1 MARRSRGV
9 LLPPIGASR
18 PRRRDLYRALR
29 NAIVEGVIPPRARLP
44 SSRQTARDYGV
55 SRGTVEEVFGQLADE
70 QFIERRVGRGTFVT
84 GRSVGSRTE
93 RPGRHAPKSP
103 SRRGLSLVSG
113 PTCRE
118 SAILRPFNAGVADT
132 TSFPWGSWRRL
143 QSRAASE
150 LGAAAMSFADPRG
163 LPTLRAAIARY
174 LAQFRDFRCDAGQII
189 VFNSAQQAILALA
202 LLLLDPD
209 DAVWLED
216 PCYPGARAALE
227 TAGARIVPVPVDPD
241 GLRVDDGKRLAPRAR
256 MVYATPAH
264 QYPTGVVL
272 TESRRGELLDWAA
285 ANDAWIIEDDYDGEF
300 RYDGPPRAPLAADGA
315 RARVLYVGTLS
326 KSMFVSLRLAFAVVP
341 EELVEP
347 LATVRTYLDGFTPP
361 VAQLTMSMFMDEG
374 HFATHLRAMRNV
386 YGARRQAL
394 VDVVGELSGRGWTWP
409 QEAAGLHLLLRHD
422 RASHVRSVAATAG
435 ELELTLLGGYR
446 LGHARGE
453 GLFLRFAGLDVPTIE
468 RGAEILVAAAAR
480 GAPSS
485 TP

>member
-1 MARRSRGV
+1 
-9 LLPPIGASR
+9 
-18 PRRRDLYRALR
+18 
-29 NAIVEGVIPPRARLP
+29 
-44 SSRQTARDYGV
+44 
-55 SRGTVEEVFGQLADE
+55 
-70 QFIERRVGRGTFVT
+70 
-84 GRSVGSRTE
+84 
-93 RPGRHAPKSP
+93 
-103 SRRGLSLVSG
+103 
-113 PTCRE
+113 
-118 SAILRPFNAGVADT
+118 
-132 TSFPWGSWRRL
+132 
-143 QSRAASE
+143 
-150 LGAAAMSFADPRG
+150 MSFADPRG
-163 LPTLRAAIARY
+163 VPTLRAAIARY

-209 DAVWLED
+209 DAVWFGGPLLSRRESGAGD
-216 PCYPGARAALE
+216 GRSANRPGSGRSQMGSVWTMASVSR
-227 TAGARIVPVPVDPD
+227 RVPAWCT
-241 GLRVDDGKRLAPRAR
+241 RR
-256 MVYATPAH
+256 PAH

-315 RARVLYVGTLS
+315 KARVLYVGTLS

-374 HFATHLRAMRNV
+374 HFATHLRAMRSV

-394 VDVVGELSGRGWTWP
+394 VDVVGELSARGWTWP

-422 RASHVRSVAATAG
+422 RAIHVRSVAATAG
-435 ELELTLLGGYR
+435 ELDLTLLGGYR
-446 LGHARGE
+446 LSRARGE

-480 GAPSS
+480 GAAS
-485 TP
+485 